1 MPRRAVDVVL
11 FLVGLVACSA
21 TAGFGILRHEQ
32 LDVGLGSA
40 SLFCLL
46 YFANETFRRKP

>member
-1 MPRRAVDVVL
+1 MQPRIVDVVL
-11 FLVGLVACSA
+11 FIVGLAACSA
-21 TAGFGILRHEQ
+21 TAVVGILRREQ
-32 LDVGLGSA
+32 LFVGLGSA